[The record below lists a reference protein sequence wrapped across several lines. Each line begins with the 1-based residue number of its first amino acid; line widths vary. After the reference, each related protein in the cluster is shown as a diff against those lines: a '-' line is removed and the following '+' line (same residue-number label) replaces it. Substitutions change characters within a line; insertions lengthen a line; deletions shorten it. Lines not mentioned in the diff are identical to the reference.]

1 MLVLVVLGN
10 RLNDDGSITEIMR
23 ARLNLAL
30 QINQKLNPQ
39 IIVLSGGVA
48 NPNAGTSE
56 AAVMQRFLTA
66 SGVDAEKI
74 VLEDKSLTTKQN
86 AKFSVPIVA
95 NLGATELLVCTTP
108 EHMHRSFL
116 NPIRLFAA
124 QLKKTKIKLLSCCC
138 EAELESL
145 SKRR

>member
-10 RLNDDGSITEIMR
+10 RLNDDGSMSEIMR

-30 QINQKLNPQ
+30 QIDKKLNPQ
-39 IIVLSGGVA
+39 KIVLSGGVA
-48 NPNAGTSE
+48 NPNAGASE

-66 SGVDAEKI
+66 NGVDTQKI

-86 AKFSVPIVA
+86 AKFSVPIAA

-116 NPIRLFAA
+116 NPVRLFAT
-124 QLKKTKIKLLSCCC
+124 QLKKTKIKLLSCCN
-138 EAELESL
+138 EQELENL
-145 SKRR
+145 LQHR

>member
-10 RLNDDGSITEIMR
+10 RLNDDGSISEIML

-30 QINQKLNPQ
+30 QINEKLNPQ
-39 IIVLSGGVA
+39 KIVVSGGVA

-56 AAVMQRFLTA
+56 AAEMQRFLTA
-66 SGVDAEKI
+66 SGVDAQKI

-95 NLGATELLVCTTP
+95 NLGATELLLCTST

-116 NPIRLFAA
+116 NPVRLFTA
-124 QLKKTKIKLLSCCC
+124 QLKKTKIKLLSCCNQ
-138 EAELESL
+138 AELDNL
-145 SKRR
+145 LQRR